1 LGGVRPPLMATLAT
15 DEEQL
20 IITGKET
27 MKIDYLII
35 GSTGAGAIAS
45 EVKLAM
51 AFERAGYSAAIA
63 SHWAPAHRA
72 VLARSVQSF
81 DLETPMREVQLSEQ
95 LDEAIRQMESRLSI
109 PSIRDFCFP
118 ESRYAF
124 VPTQALF
131 ARAVRTFLIT
141 ERFLDEHKIGA
152 IVTGPG
158 AEIPVRCF
166 LEAARKRGIPMV
178 YMAAALG
185 LFSDRMFLHAQEHQ
199 VLEDY
204 RYIPYDDI
212 EPRERTA
219 IHELLEDIRDKRRV
233 LTQRNRDINDR
244 ALGHI
249 ATVLSHFRRKDWHR
263 LYVTWQFYV
272 HNRVYAAIRGIA
284 ARAFYRRFD
293 PNCPYVFFPLHL
305 YNDSQ
310 ISVRNPHMFQQTW
323 IVEYLARSLPQGY
336 KLYVKGHPG
345 CPQDRLRNL
354 AAMARLENVVLLDPS
369 VNAHKIA
376 MSARAVAVINSTAG
390 AEALIHRKPV
400 IALGN
405 WELKHLGIT
414 FDVDDLSNL
423 ARIVRDAIDSPPIDE
438 SKLCSVFYSIRQA
451 MYPGNIFA
459 REPEYDT
466 VANSLIRKVSLV
478 RSQIALHADNVIV

>member
-1 LGGVRPPLMATLAT
+1 
-15 DEEQL
+15 
-20 IITGKET
+20 

-35 GSTGAGAIAS
+35 GSTGAGAIAT

-51 AFERAGYSAAIA
+51 AFERAGYTAAIA
-63 SHWAPAHRA
+63 SQWWPAHRA

-81 DLETPMREVQLSEQ
+81 DLETPMREVQLSEH

-118 ESRYAF
+118 ESRYSF

-131 ARAVRTFLIT
+131 ERAVRTFQVT
-141 ERFLDEHKIGA
+141 ERFLDEHQIGA
-152 IVTGPG
+152 CVLGPG
-158 AEIPVRCF
+158 AEIVTRCF
-166 LEAARKRGIPMV
+166 REAARQRSIPAI
-178 YMAAALG
+178 YIGAALG
-185 LFSDRMFLHAQEHQ
+185 LFQDRMFLHTE
-199 VLEDY
+199 
-204 RYIPYDDI
+204 
-212 EPRERTA
+212 ERT
-219 IHELLEDIRDKRRV
+219 LLEDFSHTPYDEIGESDRVALHGLLEGIRDKRRV
-233 LTQRNRDINDR
+233 LTQRNRDIHER

-249 ATVLSHFRRKDWHR
+249 GTVLSHFRRKDWHR

-310 ISVRNPHMFQQTW
+310 ISVRNPHLFQQTW
-323 IVEYLARSLPQGY
+323 IVQYLARSLPQGY

-466 VANSLIRKVSLV
+466 VANSLIRKVALV
-478 RSQIALHADNVIV
+478 RSQLASHADNIIA